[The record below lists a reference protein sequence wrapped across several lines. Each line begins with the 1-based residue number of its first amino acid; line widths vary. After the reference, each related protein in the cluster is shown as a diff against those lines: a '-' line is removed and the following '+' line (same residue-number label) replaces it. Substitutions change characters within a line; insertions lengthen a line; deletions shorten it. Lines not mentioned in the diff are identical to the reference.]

1 MAARMWS
8 RSPLRSAS
16 SNGRVLQEIVPEAAA
31 RGREVSPETLQ
42 AIECSVMME
51 SIEALGEGW
60 TDGARRCYICK
71 RYTLSPLKLDLFGK
85 ELADCPHVACS
96 FDCLVKLSSA
106 WMDIKFELEEL
117 ERELPS
123 GH

>member
-1 MAARMWS
+1 MAARMRS
-8 RSPLRSAS
+8 RSPLCSAS

-31 RGREVSPETLQ
+31 RGREVSPETLE
-42 AIECSVMME
+42 AIECSVRME

-85 ELADCPHVACS
+85 ELAD
-96 FDCLVKLSSA
+96 
-106 WMDIKFELEEL
+106 
-117 ERELPS
+117 
-123 GH
+123 GT

>member
-1 MAARMWS
+1 MAARMRS

-31 RGREVSPETLQ
+31 RCREVSPETLE
-42 AIECSVMME
+42 AIATME
-51 SIEALGEGW
+51 SIESLGEGW
-60 TDGARRCYICK
+60 TDGGRRCYICK
-71 RYTLSPLKLDLFGK
+71 RYTRSPLKLDLLGK
-85 ELADCPHVACS
+85 EQADCPHVACS
-96 FDCLVKLSSA
+96 YDCLVKLSSA